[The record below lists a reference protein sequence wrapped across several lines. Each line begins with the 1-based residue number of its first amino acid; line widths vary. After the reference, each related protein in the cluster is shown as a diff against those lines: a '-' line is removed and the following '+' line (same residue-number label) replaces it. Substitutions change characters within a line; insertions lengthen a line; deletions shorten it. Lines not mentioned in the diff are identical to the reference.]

1 METEWLESHN
11 IHRKC
16 CGVPQLQWDDTL
28 AQRAQDWADWL
39 KNNFD
44 GMPRHPDASAAE
56 KDQYLSY
63 DGKDYTTSPLGQNIA
78 WNWGRN
84 IDNGGSPSNSVDAW
98 YLEGEFYDS
107 ADPSLYCD
115 GCDPESGDE
124 LGHFTQLCWKGST
137 KVGCGVARTI
147 NNDVLDD
154 NGVLGDENSAV
165 WVCNYSPAGNVLVA
179 GSDLYTRF
187 KTNVGTWEPDCNL
200 DLQLIPDSSTTGKF
214 LVHEIAP
221 APQTMAPPITEAPQT
236 MAPHITEAPQTMAP
250 PITEAPDIDDVRLPP
265 PPVVLPDVEKKVQQ
279 AQLMKQAQ
287 RKRKD
292 QKERQKQKTR
302 QLFWIAIAI
311 IIIGFIFSIIV

>member
-147 NNDVLDD
+147 NNAVPDD

-187 KTNVGTWEPDCNL
+187 KTNVGTWEPDCDL
-200 DLQLIPDSSTTGKF
+200 DLQLIPDSRSTGNF
-214 LVHEIAP
+214 LVDEISP
-221 APQTMAPPITEAPQT
+221 ITEAPQTMPPQT
-236 MAPHITEAPQTMAP
+236 MAPHITEAPQTM
-250 PITEAPDIDDVRLPP
+250 APDIDDVRLPP
-265 PPVVLPDVEKKVQQ
+265 PPVVLPDVEKKFQQ

-287 RKRKD
+287 RKRKEQKE

-302 QLFWIAIAI
+302 QLFWITIAIIIII
-311 IIIGFIFSIIV
+311 IIIGFIFSIIF

>member
-63 DGKDYTTSPLGQNIA
+63 NGKDYTTSPLGQNIA

-124 LGHFTQLCWKGST
+124 LGHFTQLCWKDST
-137 KVGCGVARTI
+137 KVGCGVSETI
-147 NNDVLDD
+147 N
-154 NGVLGDENSAV
+154 GDENSSV
-165 WVCNYSPAGNVLVA
+165 WVCNYSPAGNMLTA
-179 GSDLYTRF
+179 GNKYAQF
-187 KTNVGTWEPDCNL
+187 KTNVGTWDEDCGSGL
-200 DLQLIPDSSTTGKF
+200 VVEEGKP
-214 LVHEIAP
+214 V
-221 APQTMAPPITEAPQT
+221 
-236 MAPHITEAPQTMAP
+236 
-250 PITEAPDIDDVRLPP
+250 LPP
-265 PPVVLPDVEKKVQQ
+265 SPSVSPTTTNWGIMPLIVL
-279 AQLMKQAQ
+279 
-287 RKRKD
+287 
-292 QKERQKQKTR
+292 
-302 QLFWIAIAI
+302 
-311 IIIGFIFSIIV
+311 IIVILGILGGAAYFFSVL

>member
-63 DGKDYTTSPLGQNIA
+63 NGKDYTTSPLGQNIA

-165 WVCNYSPAGNVLVA
+165 WVCNYSPAGNVLAA
-179 GSDLYTRF
+179 GSDPYTRF

-200 DLQLIPDSSTTGKF
+200 DLQLIPDSRTTGNF
-214 LVHEIAP
+214 LVDELAP
-221 APQTMAPPITEAPQT
+221 APQTMAP
-236 MAPHITEAPQTMAP
+236 H
-250 PITEAPDIDDVRLPP
+250 ITEAPDIDDVRLPP
-265 PPVVLPDVEKKVQQ
+265 PPVVLPDVEKKFQQ
-279 AQLMKQAQ
+279 AQLVKQAQ
-287 RKRKD
+287 RKRKE

-302 QLFWIAIAI
+302 QLFWITIAIIIII